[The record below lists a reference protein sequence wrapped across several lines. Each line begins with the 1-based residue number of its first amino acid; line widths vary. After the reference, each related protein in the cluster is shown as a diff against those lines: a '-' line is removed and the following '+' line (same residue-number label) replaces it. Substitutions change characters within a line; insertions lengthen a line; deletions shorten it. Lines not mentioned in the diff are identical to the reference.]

1 MNLKPNVSKGVLS
14 YVVSNAG
21 LGISEYYHLETLYK
35 ISVVI
40 SIFSSSANAVNVE
53 CVPNSTNSKQINFFI
68 MCNFFR
74 FNNITKL
81 HN

>member
-1 MNLKPNVSKGVLS
+1 MDLKPNVSKGVLS

-40 SIFSSSANAVNVE
+40 SIFSS
-53 CVPNSTNSKQINFFI
+53 FI
-68 MCNFFR
+68 LMLILMVYAYDYIRC
-74 FNNITKL
+74 KL
-81 HN
+81 CKEEH

>member
-1 MNLKPNVSKGVLS
+1 MDLKPKVSKGVLS

-40 SIFSSSANAVNVE
+40 SIFSS
-53 CVPNSTNSKQINFFI
+53 FI
-68 MCNFFR
+68 LMIILMVYAYDYIRC
-74 FNNITKL
+74 KL
-81 HN
+81 CKEEH